1 MAQPPKSYD
10 DIVRDTVLDPDG
22 SKRPSV
28 AQEAEGRARTGPG
41 YPEEDA
47 LRAAVMERLHAAK
60 HDITVEVER
69 GRVIL
74 HGHVGDPAAISQVQT
89 IVEAVP
95 GVVGVDNRLVTS

>member
-41 YPEEDA
+41 YPDEDA
-47 LRAAVMERLHAAK
+47 LRVAVLERLRAEHL
-60 HDITVEVER
+60 DVTVEVER
-69 GRVIL
+69 GRVTL
-74 HGHVGDPAAISQVQT
+74 HGHVSDQAAISRVQAV
-89 IVEAVP
+89 VEAVS
-95 GVVGVDNRLVTS
+95 GVVEVENRLVTS